1 MSENA
6 VASPAHEDASPV
18 DAANIEPGRD
28 DLSLGGVFKI
38 FWRTWPFIRPS
49 LKHLIAFVAISG
61 IIGVIGVGLGGLL
74 VALAT
79 TGIMSADPLGSAVA
93 ALYDFDPSVYVN
105 VDKLSDDARRALAWP
120 TVNTAIVLTLIGVTA
135 GFSLY
140 YYSIWIFQS
149 INQRMRVQLIDRLQA
164 QFLAY
169 HARAETGDAIYR
181 LHQDSAMVTAII
193 RPVFLEPIMFLGRYL
208 GGIVIVMAFSPQH
221 ALILGVTSLPLIL
234 LGRYVSPRLRL
245 MFRTTRESNSA
256 LTSWIQESVQGIR
269 VVKATASEADRTDE
283 FERRP
288 LRALGA
294 AFRSRVALNLLGILS
309 FAIIGIATIVLQSYA
324 AWWSHQETSVFA
336 RDLLLAFGFAVWNFG
351 TFGAAGSRWRDA
363 TGSLRG
369 LINLW
374 GRAQDMAVGLGRVF
388 EIMDLEPDIRD
399 RHGASVLA
407 PLAEAVTFDDV
418 SFSYIAGK
426 PVLNGISARATA
438 GTITAIIGPTGT
450 GKSTLM
456 SLLLRLADVDEGR
469 IAIDGTDIRDLTIA
483 SLRACISIAMQE
495 NILFSDTVCENIRYA
510 APNANLA
517 DVIAAARVACADEFV
532 GELPDGYDTPFGER
546 ASRLSTGQRQRLVL
560 ARAIVRDTPILI
572 LDEPTSAL
580 DARTELTV
588 LSNLKDWGKPQGL
601 RRGTLHFSDYASAV
615 DYSPRQPGHL
625 PD

>member
-1 MSENA
+1 
-6 VASPAHEDASPV
+6 
-18 DAANIEPGRD
+18 
-28 DLSLGGVFKI
+28 
-38 FWRTWPFIRPS
+38 
-49 LKHLIAFVAISG
+49 
-61 IIGVIGVGLGGLL
+61 
-74 VALAT
+74 
-79 TGIMSADPLGSAVA
+79 
-93 ALYDFDPSVYVN
+93 
-105 VDKLSDDARRALAWP
+105 
-120 TVNTAIVLTLIGVTA
+120 
-135 GFSLY
+135 
-140 YYSIWIFQS
+140 
-149 INQRMRVQLIDRLQA
+149 
-164 QFLAY
+164 
-169 HARAETGDAIYR
+169 
-181 LHQDSAMVTAII
+181 
-193 RPVFLEPIMFLGRYL
+193 
-208 GGIVIVMAFSPQH
+208 
-221 ALILGVTSLPLIL
+221 
-234 LGRYVSPRLRL
+234 
-245 MFRTTRESNSA
+245 
-256 LTSWIQESVQGIR
+256 
-269 VVKATASEADRTDE
+269 
-283 FERRP
+283 
-288 LRALGA
+288 
-294 AFRSRVALNLLGILS
+294 
-309 FAIIGIATIVLQSYA
+309 
-324 AWWSHQETSVFA
+324 
-336 RDLLLAFGFAVWNFG
+336 
-351 TFGAAGSRWRDA
+351 
-363 TGSLRG
+363 
-369 LINLW
+369 
-374 GRAQDMAVGLGRVF
+374 MAVGLGRVF

-483 SLRACISIAMQE
+483 SQRACISIAMQE